1 MCAFIWATMTKFQR
15 LGSLHTDIYFS
26 QSWMLAILRSRPQQI
41 LCLVRTHCS
50 GLVTVTSH
58 DGRSEEALSSLF
70 YKGNNSINE
79 GSTLVKYWP
88 PKVSLANTI
97 ILGVGFSVWILR
109 GKKHSDHRRLGRNI
123 WKWLWIELRY
133 PTFISNVWIAP
144 STSKWDLIWKRD
156 P

>member
-1 MCAFIWATMTKFQR
+1 MTKFQR

-26 QSWMLAILRSRPQQI
+26 QSRMLTILRSRPQQI

-50 GLVTVTSH
+50 GLFTVTSH

-70 YKGNNSINE
+70 YKGTNSINE

-97 ILGVGFSVWILR
+97 ILGAGFSIWISR
-109 GKKHSDHRRLGRNI
+109 EKKQTTEGWEETFENGYELKMVMS
-123 WKWLWIELRY
+123 WIKLPHIHKQCMNCPQYFRMRPHLEKGSLEG
-133 PTFISNVWIAP
+133 
-144 STSKWDLIWKRD
+144 
-156 P
+156 